1 MGKGKKMADFKI
13 IETQEQFDAAITE
26 RIARAK
32 EAARKE
38 FEGFISPEQQKKV
51 VEELEGKV
59 DKLTGQLEEAN
70 SKYAETQGQIKE
82 RDAKIA
88 KYEADSVKNRI
99 ASEMGLSYNAVSYLS
114 GNTEEEIKKS
124 AEGLKSIIGSYGTP
138 PLADPEPEPAKGET
152 AAYKKMLKN
161 LKGE

>member
-32 EAARKE
+32 EATRKE
-38 FEGFISPEQQKKV
+38 FEGFISPEQQKKA
-51 VEELEGKV
+51 VEELGEKV
-59 DKLTGQLEEAN
+59 KTLTEQLEAAN
-70 SKYAETQGQIKE
+70 GKYTESQGQIKE

-99 ASEMGLSYNAVSYLS
+99 ANEMGLSYSAVSYLS

-124 AEGLKSIIGSYGTP
+124 AEGLKNIIGTYSTP
-138 PLADPEPEPAKGET
+138 PLADPEPDPAKGET